1 MPRTYSEA
9 FLKRFAAEIMRQ
21 VEDAMRDAAWSGTS
35 YRVGAMDRMRASLP
49 NFIRYAKKSVRY
61 ELGQGPPPWT
71 QSSSRR
77 VLCTKKKK

>member
-49 NFIRYAKKSVRY
+49 EFIRFAKKSVRY
-61 ELGQGPPPWT
+61 ELGQGSRPGT
-71 QSSSRR
+71 RSSRR
-77 VLCTKKKK
+77 RILGTRKKK